1 MHNIWNFWANK
12 YDRLWVQ
19 KYSLKPTRD
28 CITQTLIDI
37 NNKNIKVLDLGCGPG
52 QLISELT
59 QKFTNIEITGIDF
72 SEKMIEISSKRNPT
86 AKHIKMDTKE
96 LSKLDDQYDIIIC
109 THSLPYY
116 KHPKDVFKQL
126 HRLLKNDGKIL
137 VGFASGN
144 SIYDKFILSFVKLTT
159 GNANYPSD
167 NNFRLLIH
175 PYFSV
180 ESLKTIKEKFFMPI
194 IAVYTLEKVEL

>member
-72 SEKMIEISSKRNPT
+72 
-86 AKHIKMDTKE
+86 
-96 LSKLDDQYDIIIC
+96 
-109 THSLPYY
+109 
-116 KHPKDVFKQL
+116 
-126 HRLLKNDGKIL
+126 
-137 VGFASGN
+137 
-144 SIYDKFILSFVKLTT
+144 
-159 GNANYPSD
+159 
-167 NNFRLLIH
+167 
-175 PYFSV
+175 
-180 ESLKTIKEKFFMPI
+180 
-194 IAVYTLEKVEL
+194 